1 MPSAYDLNLV
11 FLSVI
16 ISILSTYTALDLT
29 ERVATA
35 QGRAWVGWLV
45 GGAASL
51 GIGIWSMH
59 FVGMLAYHLP
69 VPVSYEVWIVLASVL
84 PAILASGLAL
94 FIASRRTLLVP
105 SLLGAGLMMGMGI
118 TTMHYTGMAAMR
130 LPAIAHYDLQ
140 IVTLSAAVAVAVSLV
155 ALWVIHYLRHQD
167 MIIWWQKIGVAT
179 LLGLAVPVMHY
190 TGMAAVCFSPAEPF
204 SAVLPVPNVTWLAS
218 LISVGTFSVLGLAL
232 ITSSETKVIDRTRE
246 LSLTLKQLQQSQ
258 LQLVQTEK
266 MSSLGQLIAGVAHEI
281 NNPISFIDG
290 NIDHFDN
297 YAQDLLGVVQ
307 AYKTHYPDP
316 PETLQSTLDDVD
328 LDFLQSD
335 LINLLHSMKV
345 GTARIVKIVL
355 SLRNFSRLDES
366 AFKAVDLHEGIDNT
380 LLILQ
385 HRLKAQPDSPAIEV
399 VKNYAQ
405 LPPVDCYPGQLNQV
419 FMNLLANAIDAL
431 EEESGQTGEL
441 SLRAQPGTIW
451 ISTQSATE
459 DRVQIVIADNGAGMP
474 GTVRSRIFD
483 PFFTTKPIG
492 KGTGLGLSI
501 SHQIIKDKHNGTMV
515 CNSTVGE
522 GTKFVMEIPI
532 CQPEPTP
539 P

>member
-140 IVTLSAAVAVAVSLV
+140 IVTLSAAVAVSLV